1 MRNNL
6 LCKGFAT
13 GMFCFAAFSCNEINN
28 NTKFEFYYYPSKNV
42 YYDVSNAEY
51 LYSLNGGANWD
62 TLHKKMETEPA
73 TLGNKQI
80 IYSNTREILDSN
92 ESHRRLY
99 GGDLLNILSADSSL
113 SQDDV
118 VTERKLPRK
127 PKPVAA
133 VSKRAEKRPGFFKR
147 LFGKKQ

>member
-13 GMFCFAAFSCNEINN
+13 GIYCFAAFSCNEINN
-28 NTKFEFYYYPSKNV
+28 DTKFEFYYYPSKNV

-51 LYSLNGGANWD
+51 LYSLNGGENWD
-62 TLHKKMETEPA
+62 TLHKKMESEPA
-73 TLGNKQI
+73 TLGVKQI
-80 IYSNTREILDSN
+80 IYSNTKEILDSN

-99 GGDLLNILSADSSL
+99 GGNLVNILTADSSL
-113 SQDDV
+113 SENDV
-118 VTERKLPRK
+118 VTERKFPRK
-127 PKPVAA
+127 PKPVAT
-133 VSKRAEKRPGFFKR
+133 VSKKTEKRPGFFKR